1 MPLASARSQITEA
14 KMAKIEMTYL
24 KENLQLDKQ
33 KFALLTGQ
41 WKMLFGQEKVEQFN
55 LFKLVGSLLI

>member
-1 MPLASARSQITEA
+1 MWFGQAISAILCYFCIKYMPLASARSQITEA

-33 KFALLTGQ
+33 KFALLAGQ
-41 WKMLFGQEKVEQFN
+41 
-55 LFKLVGSLLI
+55 